1 MRRAPSH
8 RQTPSAARLRSPSR
22 NPPFRA
28 IIALPIMPGP
38 LFGQLSRQLR
48 QVPTNF
54 VAGGGGNACPRYC
67 SYKPRP
73 AIHSRALER
82 LPSVRFEHDAL
93 AWPPAPRIH
102 LVAKPGRKLLLVI
115 IRVTLRPEID
125 VALRAPDSPSSA
137 ESAAN
142 LTPLITD
149 SKKFTE
155 RVAEIAPVTSV
166 RCQSK
171 RCRRSGGRRPVLHIR
186 GRTYCPKTPKA
197 LLSGKCRL
205 IRLNISRTSKKRWIR
220 ILHQKRAI
228 VSAPWF

>member
-1 MRRAPSH
+1 MQATAGDPLAGPRTPPESKVRTRCARLP
-8 RQTPSAARLRSPSR
+8 PSASYPSGR
-22 NPPFRA
+22 ET
-28 IIALPIMPGP
+28 GP
-38 LFGQLSRQLR
+38 
-48 QVPTNF
+48 
-54 VAGGGGNACPRYC
+54 
-67 SYKPRP
+67 
-73 AIHSRALER
+73 
-82 LPSVRFEHDAL
+82 
-93 AWPPAPRIH
+93 
-102 LVAKPGRKLLLVI
+102 KLLLVI

-137 ESAAN
+137 ESAAKPD
-142 LTPLITD
+142 PLITD

-205 IRLNISRTSKKRWIR
+205 IRLNISRTNKKRWIR

>member
-1 MRRAPSH
+1 MPVWGSSIAALPAHMRERRSIAMRRAPSH

-125 VALRAPDSPSSA
+125 VALREPQRAKILWTSRFVVDIKPALSRNSDEAGRTRHRSRQQG
-137 ESAAN
+137 
-142 LTPLITD
+142 
-149 SKKFTE
+149 KFE
-155 RVAEIAPVTSV
+155 D
-166 RCQSK
+166 
-171 RCRRSGGRRPVLHIR
+171 RRS
-186 GRTYCPKTPKA
+186 
-197 LLSGKCRL
+197 RL
-205 IRLNISRTSKKRWIR
+205 IPGPNQSGVL
-220 ILHQKRAI
+220 
-228 VSAPWF
+228 